1 MSNSLDLG
9 VYIENMINIGPNE
22 MEVFAWDEPG
32 TPTVGH
38 VRLINVWTHTSEPHR
53 IHVTTSDNKHYIVQV
68 FTDDTPLKH
77 T

>member
-1 MSNSLDLG
+1 MSNSCDLG
-9 VYIENMINIGPNE
+9 VFIENMINIGPNE

-32 TPTVGH
+32 NPAVGH
-38 VRLINVWTHTSEPHR
+38 VQLLNVWTNTSEPHR

-68 FTDDTPLKH
+68 FTDDTPLNL